1 MIVTHFQYV
10 LLTDSLGQVVS
21 QECDLSFH
29 LSATNTN
36 NTVKFVGI
44 STSETGDVGGNSTV
58 GSILNCSCSAT
69 GLSPA
74 KWLGPLGSP
83 VSNGLFEL
91 TAGIN
96 YMLVDH
102 PGTAVQLH
110 TNNNPFTCSEAGN
123 YACVIGENRREV
135 LVLPVGKQI

>member
-1 MIVTHFQYV
+1 MHVPYDLAIG
-10 LLTDSLGQVVS
+10 SLGQVVP
-21 QECDLSFH
+21 QECDLSFQ
-29 LSATNTN
+29 LFTTSKSNIL
-36 NTVKFVGI
+36 FVGPTANVVDGNGTG
-44 STSETGDVGGNSTV
+44 STLT
-58 GSILNCSCSAT
+58 CSCSAT

-83 VSNGLFEL
+83 VSNGSFEL

-110 TNNNPFTCSEAGN
+110 TTNNAFSCSEAGN
-123 YACVIGENRREV
+123 YTCVIGENRKEV
-135 LVLPVGKQI
+135 LILPVGKQI

>member
-1 MIVTHFQYV
+1 MSISIG
-10 LLTDSLGQVVS
+10 SLGQIIP

-29 LSATNTN
+29 LFTTNTN
-36 NTVKFVGI
+36 NTVEFVGL
-44 STSETGDVGGNSTV
+44 TANDVGGNGT
-58 GSILNCSCSAT
+58 GSMLICFCLAT

-83 VSNGLFEL
+83 LSNGSFDL

-110 TNNNPFTCSEAGN
+110 TTNNTFSCSEAGT
-123 YACVIGENRREV
+123 YTCVIGENRREV
-135 LVLPVGKQI
+135 LVLPVGKQM